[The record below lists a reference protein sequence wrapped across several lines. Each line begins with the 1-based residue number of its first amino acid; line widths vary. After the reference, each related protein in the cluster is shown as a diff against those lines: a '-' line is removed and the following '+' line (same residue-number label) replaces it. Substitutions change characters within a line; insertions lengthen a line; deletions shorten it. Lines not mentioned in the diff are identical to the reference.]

1 MKHQVSI
8 PLNHIKVVWSNM
20 SCIFFSFYFSTV
32 LYDIIHKHL
41 IKNQF
46 LYRMTKNYLLYFYSF
61 CIFFLEKKIDIDEP
75 LFYGGGLEGPNEK
88 IKKSYLFGQ
97 IIICS
102 DKLTICSDE
111 IAISSPE

>member
-46 LYRMTKNYLLYFYSF
+46 LKYLLYFHSF
-61 CIFFLEKKIDIDEP
+61 CIVFFRKKKIDIDEP